1 MVKTCISQFR
11 YNAGSSHSIL
21 VHHRLLLFLP
31 RKKDDLLLSRKIL
44 FHKKYLQEC
53 YSNIDAISINGGT
66 VFSPLGMVALIN
78 MEVKT
83 GP

>member
-11 YNAGSSHSIL
+11 YNAGSS
-21 VHHRLLLFLP
+21 HRLLLFLP

-44 FHKKYLQEC
+44 FHRKYLQER